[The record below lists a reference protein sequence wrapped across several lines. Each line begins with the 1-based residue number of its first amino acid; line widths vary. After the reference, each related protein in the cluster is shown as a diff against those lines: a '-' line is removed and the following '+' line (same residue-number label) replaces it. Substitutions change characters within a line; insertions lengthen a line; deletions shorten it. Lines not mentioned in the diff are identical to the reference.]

1 MDKRNFVSVTLLISA
16 LAFNPLIA
24 NDTHINATNSLRH
37 ANTLTHSIA
46 SALYNR
52 GLDEDVAYNLSQ
64 DLVDENDELLDM
76 MIHNLVSVYHD
87 ISYGEVVEHLSTLAL
102 HRQSID
108 LASYEHL
115 VSMLSKIKGHTV
127 TKDALKQLDTVS
139 KLNQL
144 IIV

>member
-24 NDTHINATNSLRH
+24 NDTHTNATNSLRH
-37 ANTLTHSIA
+37 ANTLTQSIA

-52 GLDEDVAYNLSQ
+52 GLDEDAAHNLSQ

-87 ISYGEVVEHLSTLAL
+87 VSYEEVVDHLSMLAL

-108 LASYEHL
+108 LASYDHL